1 MPVSHFYQVVA
12 FTPALSSLVV
22 SVLITYNSG
31 VSGMQRDV
39 VLPELTMHTGQGA
52 QISPLPP
59 VEMAAPK
66 IRLEPSK
73 YDELIL
79 TTLINS
85 QNGQVVKK

>member
-1 MPVSHFYQVVA
+1 
-12 FTPALSSLVV
+12 
-22 SVLITYNSG
+22 
-31 VSGMQRDV
+31 MQRDV
-39 VLPELTMHTGQGA
+39 VLPELTKHTGQGA

-79 TTLINS
+79 TALINS
-85 QNGQVVKK
+85 